1 MKTESG
7 VFIHESAD
15 VQTNYVG
22 AGTKIWQFVVVLN
35 GARIGQYCN
44 INAHCLLEG
53 NTVIGDNTTL
63 KSGVYVWN
71 GLRIGNNVFVGPNV
85 TFVNDQRPKNK
96 RYITHPLTIIEDDVS
111 IGANSCIGAGLTI
124 GKGAM
129 TGMGAVVT
137 KDVPPYALVYGNP
150 AVIKGWVDEDGEPMS
165 LLEKGKFRKSDGGI
179 VTLDEQNNLIS
190 FNGI

>member
-1 MKTESG
+1 MKNEHAA
-7 VFIHESAD
+7 FIHDSAD
-15 VQTNYVG
+15 VQTDDIG
-22 AGTKIWQFVVVLN
+22 EGTRIWQFVVVLS
-35 GARIGQYCN
+35 GAKIGEYCN

-53 NTVIGDNTTL
+53 DTVIGDNTTL

-71 GLRIGNNVFVGPNV
+71 GLRIGSNVFVGPNV

-111 IGANSCIGAGLTI
+111 IGANSCIGAGLTV

-137 KDVPPYALVYGNP
+137 KDVPPYALVFGNP
-150 AVIKGWVDEDGEPMS
+150 AAIRGWVDENGEPMT
-165 LLEKGKFRKSDGGI
+165 LLGNGKFQKSDGAI

-190 FNGI
+190 FDGI